1 MNFLNSG
8 TGHSGTGYKLFK
20 KTALFETYVDKT
32 MMIDTLYRYVNSA
45 GKYLCVTRPRRFGK
59 STAANMIA
67 AFFDKSTKEEIRT
80 LFDNC
85 KVGLLNTEHIFLP
98 SRRKSICT
106 FG

>member
-1 MNFLNSG
+1 MNFLN
-8 TGHSGTGYKLFK
+8 SGTGYKLFK

-67 AFFDKSTKEEIRT
+67 AFFDKSTKEESRT
-80 LFDNC
+80 LFENC